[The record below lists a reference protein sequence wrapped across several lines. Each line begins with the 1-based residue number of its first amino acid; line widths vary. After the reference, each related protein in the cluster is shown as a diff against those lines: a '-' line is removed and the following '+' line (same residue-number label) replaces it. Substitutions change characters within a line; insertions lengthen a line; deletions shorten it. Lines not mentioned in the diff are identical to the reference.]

1 MSKEPARISP
11 EPATG
16 RRYASLA
23 RRDTKPEVEL
33 RRILHCRGQ
42 RYRVT
47 YRVPGLPRRSVDV
60 AFTRA
65 RLAVFVDGCFWH
77 GCPEHGTS
85 PHTNSEWWTWKIQRN
100 KDRDT
105 DTNERLG
112 ELGWAVV
119 RVWEHEDPEV
129 AADRVLRTV
138 EAQKSRS

>member
-1 MSKEPARISP
+1 
-11 EPATG
+11 
-16 RRYASLA
+16 
-23 RRDTKPEVEL
+23 
-33 RRILHCRGQ
+33 
-42 RYRVT
+42 
-47 YRVPGLPRRSVDV
+47 
-60 AFTRA
+60 
-65 RLAVFVDGCFWH
+65 VFVDGCFWH